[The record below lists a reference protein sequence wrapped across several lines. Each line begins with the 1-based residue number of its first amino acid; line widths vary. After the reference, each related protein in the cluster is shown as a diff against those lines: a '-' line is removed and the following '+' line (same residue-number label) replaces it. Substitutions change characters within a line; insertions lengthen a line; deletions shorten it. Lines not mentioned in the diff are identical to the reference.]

1 MAKKKALNFTTA
13 QRKKLIEWNNQEIS
27 LCRQCKLLSLSKGA
41 LYYEPVKMDQFSLS
55 IMEFVDRQHNET
67 PFFGSRKMVAALQR
81 SGYIVN
87 RKRVQRLMKLM
98 GISAIYPKRSLSQ
111 KSKAHKIYPYLLK
124 DIQIDNPNFV
134 WSIDITYIQ
143 LRGGFLYLVAIIDWY
158 SRYVLSWR
166 LSNTLDVSFCLEAL
180 EEALDKGAPIIFNS
194 DQGSQFTSKEF
205 TQILLDKGIKV
216 SMDGRGRVFDN
227 IFIERLWRSVKYEDI
242 YLKGYETCKDVI
254 DGLGRYFP
262 FYNNQRPHQALGYK
276 VPYEIHYEKSC
287 CGIVC

>member
-1 MAKKKALNFTTA
+1 MAKKKALNFTTD
-13 QRKKLIEWNNQEIS
+13 QKRKLIEWNNQKIS
-27 LCRQCKLLSLSKGA
+27 LCRQCELLSLSKGA
-41 LYYEPVKMDQFSLS
+41 LYYEPVKRDQFSLS
-55 IMEFVDRQHNET
+55 IMGFIDLQHIKT

-81 SGYIVN
+81 CGYIVN

-124 DIQIDNPNFV
+124 DIKIDNPNFV

-180 EEALDKGAPIIFNS
+180 EEALDKGTPIIFNS

-205 TQILLDKGIKV
+205 TQLLLDKGIKV

-227 IFIERLWRSVKYEDI
+227 IFIERLWRSVKYEDV

-276 VPYEIHYEKSC
+276 VPYEIHYN
-287 CGIVC
+287 

>member
-1 MAKKKALNFTTA
+1 MGF
-13 QRKKLIEWNNQEIS
+13 I
-27 LCRQCKLLSLSKGA
+27 
-41 LYYEPVKMDQFSLS
+41 
-55 IMEFVDRQHNET
+55 DRQHIKT

-81 SGYIVN
+81 CGYIVN

-98 GISAIYPKRSLSQ
+98 GIRTIYPKRSLSQ

-124 DIQIDNPNFV
+124 DIKIDNPNYV

-166 LSNTLDVSFCLEAL
+166 LSNTLDVSFCLEVL
-180 EEALDKGAPIIFNS
+180 EEALDKGTPIIFNS

-227 IFIERLWRSVKYEDI
+227 IFIERLWRSVKYEDV

-276 VPYEIHYEKSC
+276 VPYEIHYN
-287 CGIVC
+287 

>member
-1 MAKKKALNFTTA
+1 MVKKKALNFTTE
-13 QRKKLIEWNNQEIS
+13 QKRKLMEWNNQEIS

-41 LYYEPVKMDQFSLS
+41 LYYEPAKLDQFSLS
-55 IMEFVDRQHNET
+55 IMGFIDLQHIKT
-67 PFFGSRKMVAALQR
+67 PFFGSRKMVAALEKC
-81 SGYIVN
+81 GYIVN

-98 GISAIYPKRSLSQ
+98 GIRTIYPKRSLSQ

-124 DIQIDNPNFV
+124 DIKIDNPNFV
-134 WSIDITYIQ
+134 WSVDITYIQ

-180 EEALDKGAPIIFNS
+180 EEALDKGTPIIFNS

-205 TQILLDKGIKV
+205 TQLLLDKGIKV

-227 IFIERLWRSVKYEDI
+227 IFIERLWRSVKYEDV

-254 DGLGRYFP
+254 DGLGSYFP

-276 VPYEIHYEKSC
+276 VPYEIYYN
-287 CGIVC
+287 

>member
-1 MAKKKALNFTTA
+1 MAKKKALNFTTD
-13 QRKKLIEWNNQEIS
+13 QKRKLIEWNNQEVS
-27 LCRQCKLLSLSKGA
+27 LCRQCELLSLSKGA
-41 LYYEPVKMDQFSLS
+41 LYYEPVKLDQFSLS
-55 IMEFVDRQHNET
+55 IMGFIDHQYVKT

-98 GISAIYPKRSLSQ
+98 GIRAIYPKRSLSQ
-111 KSKAHKIYPYLLK
+111 KSKVHKIYPYLLK
-124 DIQIDNPNFV
+124 DIRIDNPNFV

-158 SRYVLSWR
+158 SRYVLSWH

-205 TQILLDKGIKV
+205 TQILLDKGIKI

-276 VPYEIHYEKSC
+276 VPYEIHYE
-287 CGIVC
+287 